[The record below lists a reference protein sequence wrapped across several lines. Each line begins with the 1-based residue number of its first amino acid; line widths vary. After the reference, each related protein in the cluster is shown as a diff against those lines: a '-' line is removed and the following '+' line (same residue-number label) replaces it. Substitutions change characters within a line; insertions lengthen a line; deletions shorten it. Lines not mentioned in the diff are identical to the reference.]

1 MSRYPPSLSPVY
13 RTAIPCYYKKAF
25 CIHRIMKSRGN
36 HRFISLHILLCDHST
51 KAYLLY
57 WGTICLLINTIF
69 LKKHILKKLTQNY
82 TPILNFCTAN
92 WQKAI
97 LCFISLTK
105 EAAEQ
110 SSCCFKRSA
119 AEAFRLFSLTLDR
132 CLFVCLHDQAGKV
145 IFYLCPINQ
154 SELMV
159 RGEGKKPYA
168 EISILFSISNRN
180 FCKCEFHLMCL
191 LMFKSYF

>member
-1 MSRYPPSLSPVY
+1 MKTNIFSEPSFNKLNERWKIIGERKQGNYTQLLQQLNYWNISRYPPSLPPVY

-25 CIHRIMKSRGN
+25 CIHRIMKSRGKD
-36 HRFISLHILLCDHST
+36 RFLSLHILLCDHST
-51 KAYLLY
+51 KAYSLY
-57 WGTICLLINTIF
+57 WGRIYLLINTIF
-69 LKKHILKKLTQNY
+69 LKNHILKKLTQNY

-97 LCFISLTK
+97 LSFISLTK

-119 AEAFRLFSLTLDR
+119 GEAFRLFPLTLDR

-145 IFYLCPINQ
+145 IFYLCPIN
-154 SELMV
+154 
-159 RGEGKKPYA
+159 
-168 EISILFSISNRN
+168 
-180 FCKCEFHLMCL
+180 
-191 LMFKSYF
+191 